1 MQNRFI
7 NHWMFFA
14 HARSSASR
22 YRLLSNSLLENL
34 AWGTVNVFLSQLMCL
49 LLGLYTFPY
58 IDLSMAVSGRT
69 WGNLTFTMLEKALDW
84 ATTSMSLWTML
95 AWLIQTTLLSS
106 TKFYFQWPVRYSSPE
121 ESADIC
127 FVSRLLLKLLC
138 SLNVT
143 VNTIF
148 VSGYYCVFLTLWHY

>member
-7 NHWMFFA
+7 NHWMFFVHPRRLA
-14 HARSSASR
+14 SKYRILSSC
-22 YRLLSNSLLENL
+22 LLENL
-34 AWGTVNVFLSQLMCL
+34 GRGTVNIFLSQLVCL

-58 IDLSMAVSGRT
+58 IDSSMAVSGQT
-69 WGNLTFTMLEKALDW
+69 WRNLTSTMLEKVLDW

-95 AWLIQTTLLSS
+95 AWLMQTTLLSS
-106 TKFYFQWPVRYSSPE
+106 TKFFFQWPVRYSFPE

-138 SLNVT
+138 SLSVT
-143 VNTIF
+143 VNTVF
-148 VSGYYCVFLTLWHY
+148 VSGY

>member
-1 MQNRFI
+1 
-7 NHWMFFA
+7 MFFA
-14 HARSSASR
+14 HPRRLASR
-22 YRLLSNSLLENL
+22 YRLLSNCLLENL
-34 AWGTVNVFLSQLMCL
+34 AQRTVNVFLSHLMCL

-95 AWLIQTTLLSS
+95 AWLMQTTLLSS
-106 TKFYFQWPVRYSSPE
+106 TKFFFQWPVRYSFSE
-121 ESADIC
+121 ESADIY

-138 SLNVT
+138 SLSVT
-143 VNTIF
+143 VNTVF
-148 VSGYYCVFLTLWHY
+148 VSGYQCVFHTLWNY